1 MCTLFI
7 LYGVTCTYIQQPKIS
22 SGLVSLLAQEKTK
35 TLKNMA
41 KKKSVL
47 FMFHWGKNYIPANCP
62 DFIGTVPIFDF
73 QNLQKLE
80 HPDFLEFQPV
90 NIQVFNIIFK
100 T

>member
-1 MCTLFI
+1 MYSFYFI
-7 LYGVTCTYIQQPKIS
+7 WHYMYLHTATKDKLWPCEPFGSGKDQDIKEYGQ
-22 SGLVSLLAQEKTK
+22 
-35 TLKNMA
+35 
-41 KKKSVL
+41 KKSVL

>member
-1 MCTLFI
+1 
-7 LYGVTCTYIQQPKIS
+7 
-22 SGLVSLLAQEKTK
+22 
-35 TLKNMA
+35 
-41 KKKSVL
+41 
-47 FMFHWGKNYIPANCP
+47 MFHWGKNYIPANCP